1 MRARAP
7 LTEKG
12 KNPVVKIPSIL
23 VVDDEAL
30 IRMDVV
36 YIVEDAGY
44 SAVEAA
50 NADEAIVMLE
60 GCPGFTAVLTDINM
74 PGTMDGLQLSRM
86 IRDRWPLIGIVVTSG
101 RFVAKAAQ
109 MPAGVQFIAK
119 PYTPTEIIAALH
131 DCAA

>member
-1 MRARAP
+1 M
-7 LTEKG
+7 
-12 KNPVVKIPSIL
+12 KIPSIL